1 MKQICSGVLGI
12 FLLFATEKVI
22 AQNFWQQVGSPGPYS
37 INTLYVDSS
46 DVLLAG
52 TSNGVYRSTNDGGTW
67 QSIGLSNEYV
77 LMLKRFNGNLFACTF
92 ASGLYRSTNNG
103 TSWSLVGGG
112 LSPGTV
118 YSLAGQGQSLYAALI
133 AGIYKSTDNGTTWTV
148 TGMTNPNQTIV
159 VATPAG
165 HLYAA
170 DLDALVYRST
180 DGGVS
185 WTQILDGM
193 STPAD
198 LLVAPN
204 GYIYLSLQSFFA
216 PGVLRSTDGGATW
229 QNVLPSVVSGWFAV
243 NAVGNIFLSTFASG
257 VYRSTD
263 AGTTWQQINSGLTN
277 TSTRGIAMNSVNRVF
292 VGTSNGLVFRSVQPT
307 VSVDHDESSRPT
319 AFVLYQNY
327 PNPFNPSTTV
337 RFEVG
342 GLGFV
347 SLKVYNLLGQEVAT
361 LVNDELEPGQYDV
374 LWNADGVASGVY
386 VYRLSAGSFT
396 ESKRMLLLR

>member
-1 MKQICSGVLGI
+1 MKTACSGLMGI
-12 FLLFATEKVI
+12 FLMITAGRLE

-52 TSNGVYRSTNDGGTW
+52 TSNGVYRSTNDGSTW
-67 QSIGLSNEYV
+67 QSIGLSNAHV
-77 LMLKRFNGNLFACTF
+77 LMLKRFQGNLFACTF

-103 TSWSLVGGG
+103 TSWSLVSGG
-112 LSPGTV
+112 LPPGSV
-118 YSLAGQGQSLYAALI
+118 YSIAVLGQVMYAALVD
-133 AGIYKSTDNGTTWTV
+133 GIYKSTDSGTTWTV

-159 VATPAG
+159 VASPAG

-204 GYIYLSLQSFFA
+204 GAIYLSLQSFFA

-243 NAVGNIFLSTFASG
+243 NAAGHIFLSTFASG
-257 VYRSTD
+257 VYRTTD
-263 AGTTWQQINSGLTN
+263 AGTTWQQVNSGLTN
-277 TSTRGIAMNSVNRVF
+277 TSTQGIAINSVNRLF
-292 VGTSNGLVFRSVQPT
+292 VGTQNGLVFRSVQPT
-307 VSVDHDESSRPT
+307 VSVDHDETSRPGD
-319 AFVLYQNY
+319 FLLYQNY
-327 PNPFNPSTTV
+327 PNPFNPGTTI
-337 RFEVG
+337 RFT
-342 GLGFV
+342 LPDSRFT
-347 SLKVYNLLGQEVAT
+347 SLKVFNLLGQEVAT
-361 LVNDELEPGQYDV
+361 LVNGIKQPGSYEVQWD
-374 LWNADGVASGVY
+374 AGGMPSGVY
-386 VYRLSAGSFT
+386 MYRLTAGNYST
-396 ESKRMLLLR
+396 VKKMLLTK